1 MRLRL
6 RVVALLS
13 CLVVAAAAR
22 MAAAEDAG
30 SFDPAKG
37 AVAGGVYVNAYF
49 GLRYP
54 LPEGWSAGP
63 KPPAASY
70 AGYYVLATPAPPE
83 GARATL
89 LIAAQDIF
97 FAAPPI
103 ADARAMTEGLAK
115 NAATAD
121 AAQPALSSV
130 VIAGHSFARLNLP
143 GSPLS
148 RIVLA
153 TDLRCHVV
161 IFTFAAADP
170 DRLRGL
176 AASLDHLQF
185 SSGRPAPVCVK
196 GYATTQTVL
205 RRVEPVP
212 AAPYFVSIPVRI
224 LVTAAGR
231 VAQVHVIRAT
241 SAQRTNITDALRQWR
256 FAPYLLNRRP
266 VEIETGLTFRFA
278 PAAR

>member
-1 MRLRL
+1 
-6 RVVALLS
+6 
-13 CLVVAAAAR
+13 
-22 MAAAEDAG
+22 
-30 SFDPAKG
+30 
-37 AVAGGVYVNAYF
+37 
-49 GLRYP
+49 
-54 LPEGWSAGP
+54 
-63 KPPAASY
+63 
-70 AGYYVLATPAPPE
+70 LATPASPA
-83 GARATL
+83 GAQATA

-115 NAATAD
+115 NAAAAD
-121 AAQPALSSV
+121 ATQPALSSV
-130 VIAGHSFARLNLP
+130 AIAGHSFARLDLR

-170 DRLRGL
+170 DRLGAL

-185 SSGRPAPVCVK
+185 SRGRPAPVCVE
-196 GYATTQTVL
+196 GYATAQTVL

-224 LVTAAGR
+224 LVAADGR

-241 SAQRTNITDALRQWR
+241 SAQRSNITDALRQWR
-256 FAPYLLNRRP
+256 FEPYVLSGRP